1 MRAVRRKEPQRLLPT
16 SDRLGRKR
24 VAVAS
29 WEKALRRLQQLRRD
43 QQRPAGRLGQFFDPV
58 SGVDGIADN
67 CEFQPLPAVDDS
79 RKHLA
84 VMNADPDANR
94 PASGGLALFVPRRD
108 FGLQRAASALSAS
121 PDVAAGTPN
130 TPITSSP

>member
-16 SDRLGRKR
+16 SDRLHRKR

-67 CEFQPLPAVDDS
+67 CEFQPLPAVDDTGEHS
-79 RKHLA
+79 T
-84 VMNADPDANR
+84 VMNADPKGN
-94 PASGGLALFVPRRD
+94 PPTSSSMALF
-108 FGLQRAASALSAS
+108 
-121 PDVAAGTPN
+121 
-130 TPITSSP
+130 I